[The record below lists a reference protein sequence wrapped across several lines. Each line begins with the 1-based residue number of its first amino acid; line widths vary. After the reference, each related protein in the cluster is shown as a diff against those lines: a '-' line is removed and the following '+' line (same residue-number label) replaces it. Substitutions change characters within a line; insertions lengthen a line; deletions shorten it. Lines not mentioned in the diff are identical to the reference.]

1 MATGFGGREKF
12 LDRSGVLLCDQIR
25 FGDYS
30 GAVLQINETVGS
42 GKIEMDF
49 LRVHEMEYSHVM
61 FPVAEML
68 KSISESLL
76 VAEEV
81 GEDHYESS
89 LADFLC
95 NGVQSDDESGFDP
108 WLQLSE
114 NLEEVLEVGRTPAG
128 GEFQVNGLIAA

>member
-1 MATGFGGREKF
+1 
-12 LDRSGVLLCDQIR
+12 
-25 FGDYS
+25 
-30 GAVLQINETVGS
+30 
-42 GKIEMDF
+42 
-49 LRVHEMEYSHVM
+49 MEYSHVM

-76 VAEEV
+76 VAEEI

-95 NGVQSDDESGFDP
+95 NGVQGVDESGFAP